1 MELIRLRVKSGNH
14 RKGGIKYTPG
24 DEFDGTQAELNAFS
38 DKLEKAEAQTLNLSV
53 TPKEERPD
61 DSQLKVSIPN
71 GKGKRR
77 GRPRG
82 SRNKSNGRP
91 SNGLD

>member
-1 MELIRLRVKSGNH
+1 MEVIRLKVKSGNH
-14 RKGGIKYTPG
+14 CKGGVKYAPG

-38 DKLEKAEAQTLNLSV
+38 DKLEKVESPTIITSV
-53 TPKEERPD
+53 VPEEGKQD

-82 SRNKSNGRP
+82 SRNKSN
-91 SNGLD
+91 